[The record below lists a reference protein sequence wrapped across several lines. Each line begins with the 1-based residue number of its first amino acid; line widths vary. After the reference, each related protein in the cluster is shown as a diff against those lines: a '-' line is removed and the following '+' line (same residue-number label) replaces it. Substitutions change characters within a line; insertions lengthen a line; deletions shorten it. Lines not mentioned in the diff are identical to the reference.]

1 MLEIERKFLVKH
13 MNIPLELANVSFIH
27 QVYLK
32 YKPEVRIRRIISYNT
47 ESHTCSLNHKL
58 TIKSK
63 GTIKR
68 LEFEIGIPEFI
79 YKMLYKHKKSELE
92 KTRYTF
98 RDGHQEVYV
107 DKLSSPESL
116 QNIILAEI
124 EFKNVEDAEKFVP
137 YDWMGQDVTHNSD
150 YKNRNLARIGKN

>member
-1 MLEIERKFLVKH
+1 MIEIERKFLVRH
-13 MNIPLELANVSFIH
+13 MNIPLELANVSYIH

-32 YKPEVRIRRIISYNT
+32 YKPEVRIRRIISHDTGSY
-47 ESHTCSLNHKL
+47 TCKLKHKL

-63 GTIKR
+63 GTLKR

-107 DKLSSPESL
+107 DKITSPRSL
-116 QNIILAEI
+116 KDIIVAEV
-124 EFKNVEDAEKFVP
+124 EFKSEEDAKKFVL
-137 YDWMGQDVTHNSD
+137 YDWMGQEVTRVSS
-150 YKNRNLARIGKN
+150 YKSKNLARIGKN